1 MIILLSIL
9 FVIVCLL
16 LIFMVVITPSQ
27 SEGLAGAFGGMG
39 SDTFFGTKA
48 HQHISK
54 FTMGLAIGFLVLAVL
69 INVRQIGKTGSGGG
83 TGTLL
88 DTGGA
93 PTTKA
98 PVPLPTPP
106 PPK

>member
-1 MIILLSIL
+1 MLVLLSIL

-48 HQHISK
+48 GQHINR
-54 FTMGLAIGFLVLAVL
+54 FTIGLAVSFLVLAVL
-69 INVRQIGKTGSGGG
+69 LNVYATRRTAAADPLVQPRG
-83 TGTLL
+83 TQ
-88 DTGGA
+88 A
-93 PTTKA
+93 PPA
-98 PVPLPTPP
+98 PP
-106 PPK
+106 PGQP

>member
-1 MIILLSIL
+1 MNGLILFLDIL
-9 FVIVCLL
+9 FVIVCLF

-54 FTMGLAIGFLVLAVL
+54 FTMGLAISFLVLAVL
-69 INVRQIGKTGSGGG
+69 INVLMRNAA
-83 TGTLL
+83 
-88 DTGGA
+88 GGA
-93 PTTKA
+93 KPDTIFERTA
-98 PVPLPTPP
+98 PAEQSD

>member
-1 MIILLSIL
+1 MLVLLSIV

-48 HQHISK
+48 GQHINR
-54 FTMGLAIGFLVLAVL
+54 FTIGLAVSFLVLAVL
-69 INVRQIGKTGSGGG
+69 LNVYATRSTATAAPLVQPRG
-83 TGTLL
+83 TQ
-88 DTGGA
+88 A
-93 PTTKA
+93 PA
-98 PVPLPTPP
+98 PP
-106 PPK
+106 PPGQP

>member
-9 FVIVCLL
+9 FVLVCLL

-54 FTMGLAIGFLVLAVL
+54 FTMGLAISFLVLAVL
-69 INVRQIGKTGSGGG
+69 INVLWLNQTKGG
-83 TGTLL
+83 TGTIL
-88 DTGGA
+88 DTGGSPA
-93 PTTKA
+93 TKA
-98 PVPLPTPP
+98 PAPPTPP

>member
-1 MIILLSIL
+1 MLVLLSIV

-48 HQHISK
+48 GQHINR
-54 FTMGLAIGFLVLAVL
+54 FTIGLAVAFLVLAIL
-69 INVRQIGKTGSGGG
+69 INVLATRGGG
-83 TGTLL
+83 E
-88 DTGGA
+88 
-93 PTTKA
+93 KRESM
-98 PVPLPTPP
+98 VPGRTEPAAPP
-106 PPK
+106 PGQP

>member
-1 MIILLSIL
+1 MLILLGIL
-9 FVIVCLL
+9 FALVCLM

-54 FTMGLAIGFLVLAVL
+54 FTMGLAVAFIVLAVL
-69 INVRQIGKTGSGGG
+69 MNTITREKTGQK
-83 TGTLL
+83 TLI
-88 DTGGA
+88 DGA
-93 PTTKA
+93 A
-98 PVPLPTPP
+98 PATETAPP
-106 PPK
+106 PAPPAPENPPNK